1 MKKKILLLPDVR
13 NWAWGI
19 KSRYIK
25 KYLDNEFDVDIHYI
39 SEKTLNKNNDIYDLY
54 LTYTPVHLS
63 SLRHVDRDR
72 KLTGLTGMP
81 CFDVH
86 FHHKDKK
93 PIDFNNIVAGVHAN
107 CLQFRNLVK
116 KSHKKTYYVPN
127 GVDSE
132 FFKKQDFVDN
142 KNVLFVGFVGKNTPI
157 KGLGNIIRPAVAKA
171 GAGSKVKLI
180 SNINNWKSAKS
191 HISLVDFYKKID
203 VQIVASTQEG
213 TPNPALE
220 AAACGRP
227 VLSNRVGNMEELI
240 EDGIHGFLVERNVNA
255 YAEKLKYLLQ
265 HKDQMREM
273 GNNIR
278 EKIVKDW
285 DWSIKAENYRNMFR
299 SVLGIE

>member
-13 NWAWGI
+13 GWAWGI

-25 KYLDNEFDVDIHYI
+25 KYLNDEFDVDIHYI
-39 SEKTLNKNNDIYDLY
+39 SEKPLDKNNDIYDLY

-63 SLRHVDRDR
+63 SLKHIDRDR

-93 PIDFNNIVAGVHAN
+93 LIDFNDIVAGVHAN
-107 CLQFRNLVK
+107 CPQFTNLIK
-116 KSHKKTYYVPN
+116 ETHKKIYYVPN

-132 FFKKQDFVDN
+132 FFKKQDFIDRN
-142 KNVLFVGFVGKNTPI
+142 ILHVGFVGKNTPI
-157 KGLGNIIRPAVAKA
+157 KGLNIIQLAIKKA
-171 GAGSKVKLI
+171 GVKLLT
-180 SNINNWKSAKS
+180 NINNWRTAKK
-191 HISLVDFYKKID
+191 HASLIDFYKGID
-203 VQIVASTQEG
+203 VQIVASIQEG

-227 VLSNRVGNMEELI
+227 ILSNRVGNMEELI
-240 EDGIHGFLVERNVNA
+240 EDGINGFLVQRDVNF
-255 YAEKLKYLLQ
+255 YVEKLIYLSK
-265 HKDQMREM
+265 HKEQLKEM
-273 GNNIR
+273 GNKAR
-278 EKIVKDW
+278 EKIEKEW

-299 SVLGIE
+299 KVLGSK